1 MLDIQSRHEQGDDN
15 DSQLQRDLCS
25 YFPHLPLKDKSLF
38 DTLHFTNNPA
48 DAVYVLECDTGL
60 DTNQVPDSD
69 WMTHYTGDWAV
80 HSTCGDTDTLG
91 YAEEMHG
98 PGSRGSTY
106 AGYLYSLG
114 AKCDTAWSLTTET
127 EVALSSTSL
136 TLEYIS
142 AVKPA
147 GYVRSFVRALNNGV
161 CTPGVP
167 VLSCYTG
174 LESDFFLEF
183 HPNTPDQH
191 NYSLSKVFTNFCNWG
206 DIVAVDREGE
216 G

>member
-69 WMTHYTGDWAV
+69 WVTHYTGDWAV

-127 EVALSSTSL
+127 EVALSNTSL
-136 TLEYIS
+136 TQSNL
-142 AVKPA
+142 
-147 GYVRSFVRALNNGV
+147 RNMWSF
-161 CTPGVP
+161 
-167 VLSCYTG
+167 S
-174 LESDFFLEF
+174 
-183 HPNTPDQH
+183 
-191 NYSLSKVFTNFCNWG
+191 SLIGPRRQGT
-206 DIVAVDREGE
+206 
-216 G
+216 